1 MVPRQLP
8 ARLIPLPLHRGG
20 LGIRSQSE
28 SGKYLEMEMSTQNE
42 AHGDEDTRRELTE
55 RELELALEEIV
66 ECVLEYGQ
74 WPRKGRAQFDL
85 YDYLMEERD
94 PSYAWEMYLCAISDN
109 TEALENRIRRE
120 RASVE
125 SILLTHLQG
134 SDMVQDLANERA
146 SEEE

>member
-1 MVPRQLP
+1 
-8 ARLIPLPLHRGG
+8 
-20 LGIRSQSE
+20 
-28 SGKYLEMEMSTQNE
+28 MSRQNE
-42 AHGDEDTRRELTE
+42 AHGDEDQRRELTE

-66 ECVLEYGQ
+66 ECVLQYGQ
-74 WPRKGRAQFDL
+74 WPQKGRAQFDL
-85 YDYLMEERD
+85 YDYLMENRD

-125 SILLTHLQG
+125 AILLTHLQG